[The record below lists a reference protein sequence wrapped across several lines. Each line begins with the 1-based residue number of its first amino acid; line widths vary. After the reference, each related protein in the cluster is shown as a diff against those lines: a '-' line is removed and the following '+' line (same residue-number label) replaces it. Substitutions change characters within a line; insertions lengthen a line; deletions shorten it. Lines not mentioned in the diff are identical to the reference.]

1 MDDRQLFIDDTLAIN
16 RLRTCKL
23 NGIPDKDRP
32 VTNDPD
38 VVQQRMEA
46 LVERVSGLSAAMLR
60 ISGTLDLETVLQEVV
75 DSARTLTGS
84 AFGILA
90 TVDPEG
96 RPEQFLSSGITE
108 DQHRRLLTW
117 ARGPELFAHLR
128 GGLGTVRVDDV
139 PQFLRSLGFSTEL
152 VPFSTMQGTPINHRG
167 VHVGSLFIADKED
180 GRQFTDA
187 DEELLVL
194 FASQA
199 ATAIANARTYRDEQR
214 ARANLE
220 ALVETSPVGVVV
232 FDAKTGLMVSLNAE
246 AKRIVQGLHMP
257 DRPLESVSEIITC
270 RRVDGSVVSL
280 AELPLAERLSSGQTL
295 RNEEMV
301 LSVPD
306 GRSVKT
312 LLNATPIAGAEGDIE
327 SVVVTLQDLAPFEE
341 LERMRTEFL
350 AIVSH
355 ELRTPLTSIKGST
368 ATVLAAS
375 PRFAPAEMLQFFRII
390 DGQAD
395 HMSGL
400 IGDLLDAG
408 RIATGTLSVS
418 AEPSDVRA
426 LVDRARSSFLGGDH
440 RHSVLVDLP
449 PDLPAVMADRQRVV
463 QILHNLLSN
472 AASSAPESSP
482 IQVSA
487 RRDGGHVAISVSD
500 RGSGIPAAQLPH
512 LFQKWA
518 GAGDAPRG
526 LGRGLGLAICKG
538 LVEAHGGRIW
548 ATSGGEGQGARFTFT
563 IPVAGQQ
570 VGDDPG
576 PRDPRDVGAPVLGDG
591 RRQVRI
597 LVVDDDPHTLRYVR
611 DLLTASGYTALI
623 ADEHRELSRVI
634 RAEKPDL
641 VLLDLVLPGTDGIKL
656 MEDVPELGDL
666 PVIFISA
673 YGRDE
678 TIARALGT
686 GAADYIVKPFSP
698 TELTARIRAVL
709 RRRARPETFRLG
721 ALVVDYSRRRV
732 TLNGNPVE
740 LTATEYEVLRL
751 LSANAGRVL
760 TYRSLLRQG
769 WARYQ
774 GHVDPKLVHAVV
786 KRLRRKLGEDGSQA
800 AYILNERG
808 VGYRMPGRRE
818 T

>member
-1 MDDRQLFIDDTLAIN
+1 VANDADP
-16 RLRTCKL
+16 LR
-23 NGIPDKDRP
+23 G
-32 VTNDPD
+32 
-38 VVQQRMEA
+38 RMEA
-46 LVERVSGLSAAMLR
+46 LQERVSGLSGAMLR
-60 ISGTLDLETVLQEVV
+60 ISGSLDLDTVLQEIV
-75 DSARTLTGS
+75 DSARTLTRS
-84 AFGILA
+84 AYGIL
-90 TVDPEG
+90 TTLDQEG
-96 RPEQFLSSGITE
+96 RPDRFLSSGITE
-108 DQHRRLLTW
+108 DQHRGLETW
-117 ARGPELFAHLR
+117 ARGPQLFAHLQVHP
-128 GGLGTVRVDDV
+128 GAVRVGDV
-139 PQFLRSLGFSTEL
+139 PEYLRLLGFSTEL
-152 VPFSTMQGTPINHRG
+152 VPFSTMQGTPIHHRN
-167 VHVGSLFIADKED
+167 VHVGSLYIADKVD
-180 GRQFTDA
+180 GRQFTDE

-220 ALVETSPVGVVV
+220 ALVETSPVGVAV
-232 FDAKTGLMVSLNAE
+232 FDAKTAGLISINAE

-257 DRPLESVSEIITC
+257 DRPLESLPEMITC
-270 RRVDGSVVSL
+270 RRVDGSMVSL
-280 AELPLAERLSSGQTL
+280 GELPLAERLSTGETL
-295 RNEEMV
+295 RNEETV

-312 LLNATPIAGAEGDIE
+312 LLNATPIAGAEGEVE

-368 ATVLAAS
+368 ATVLAAT

-418 AEPSDVRA
+418 AEPSDARA
-426 LVDRARSSFLGGDH
+426 LVDRARSNFLSGDR
-440 RHSVLVDLP
+440 RHTVIVDLP
-449 PDLPAVMADRQRVV
+449 PDLPAVMADRQRIV
-463 QILHNLLSN
+463 QVLHNLLSN
-472 AASSAPESSP
+472 AASNAPESSP

-487 RRDGGHVAISVSD
+487 RRDGVHVAISVSD
-500 RGSGIPAAQLPH
+500 RGRGIAAEQLPH

-518 GAGDAPRG
+518 GAGDAQRG

-563 IPVAGQQ
+563 VPVAEQM
-570 VGDDPG
+570 VGDSSAV
-576 PRDPRDVGAPVLGDG
+576 RDPREGAAAAPGEA
-591 RRQVRI
+591 RKPVRI

-611 DLLTASGYTALI
+611 DLLTASGYTALVT
-623 ADEHRELSRVI
+623 DEHRELSRVI
-634 RAEKPDL
+634 RAEKPHL
-641 VLLDLVLPGTDGIKL
+641 ILLDLVLPGTDGIKL
-656 MEDVPELGDL
+656 MDHVPELNEL

-678 TIARALGT
+678 TIARALGA

-709 RRRARPETFRLG
+709 RRRTRPETFRLG
-721 ALVVDYSRRRV
+721 ELVVDYDRRMV
-732 TLNGNPVE
+732 SLSGSPVE

-751 LSANAGRVL
+751 LSVNAGRVM

-774 GHVDPKLVHAVV
+774 GRVEPKLVHAVV
-786 KRLRRKLGEDGSQA
+786 KRLRRKLGEDGSRA
-800 AYILNERG
+800 SYIRNERG
-808 VGYRMPGRRE
+808 VGYRMPAPRQS
-818 T
+818 